1 MPDIHEKN
9 LEGRVAIVTGS
20 GQNIGAAIAR
30 RLAEAGAAVVV
41 NGHASKDKVDRI
53 VSEISAAGGR
63 AHGIMA
69 DVSEPKDVGRM
80 VAEASSVFGPVDIA
94 ISNVGR
100 RLHKPFDTITI
111 EDWDWAIRTNL
122 SSCFYLAHHVVPA
135 MKQKQWGRLIH
146 VSGFDGFTGH
156 VSNRAYNIAAKAGM
170 HGLSKALGRELGPF
184 GITANTVVPG
194 AIDTERD
201 WNQYPGYDRERSRNA
216 IPVRRMGHVD
226 DLAHACVYLCTTGS
240 FVNGQALHQNGGQFM
255 F

>member
-41 NGHASKDKVDRI
+41 NGRASKDKVERT
-53 VSEISAAGGR
+53 VSEIRAAGGR

-69 DVSEPKDVGRM
+69 DVSDPKDVARL
-80 VAEASSVFGPVDIA
+80 VAEATAAVGPVDIA
-94 ISNVGR
+94 ISNVSR
-100 RLHKPFDTITI
+100 RLHKPFETVTI

-122 SSCFYLAHHVVPA
+122 SSCFYLAHHVVPS
-135 MKQKQWGRLIH
+135 MKQREWGRLIH
-146 VSGFDGFTGH
+146 ISGFDGFTGH
-156 VSNRAYNIAAKAGM
+156 MTNRAYNIAAKAGM
-170 HGLSKALGRELGPF
+170 HGFSKALGRELGPF

-201 WNQYPGYDRERSRNA
+201 WSQYPDTDREAIRNA
-216 IPVRRMGHVD
+216 IPVRRWGHVD
-226 DLAHACVYLCTTGS
+226 DIAHACVYLCTTGS
-240 FVNGQALHQNGGQFM
+240 FVNGQALHLNGGHFM

>member
-1 MPDIHEKN
+1 MPDIHETN

-30 RLAEAGAAVVV
+30 RLADAGAAVVV
-41 NGHASKDKVDRI
+41 NGHTSKDKVERT
-53 VSEISAAGGR
+53 VAEIRASGGH

-69 DVSEPKDVGRM
+69 DVSDPKDVGRL
-80 VAEASSVFGPVDIA
+80 VAEANAAFGPVDIA

-122 SSCFYLAHHVVPA
+122 SSCFYLAHHVVPS
-135 MKQKQWGRLIH
+135 MKQRAWGRLIH

-156 VSNRAYNIAAKAGM
+156 MTNRAYNIAAKAGM

-201 WNQYPGYDRERSRNA
+201 LAQYPGYDREAISNT

-240 FVNGQALHQNGGQFM
+240 FVNGQALHLNGGQFM